1 MNSYLRPMKT
11 TWLFLMVFPHL
22 ILSIVFA
29 QSGIDKLMNW
39 NSNLSWIRG
48 HFANSPLNQA
58 SKWLLIML
66 TGLET
71 LGGVLGLIGVGLA
84 LAFDFQGAA
93 ATALEFSLLILG
105 LALTGLM
112 IGQRM
117 AKDYAGAANLVG
129 YCLLLGM
136 SFLFITLVQDL

>member
-48 HFANSPLNQA
+48 HFANSPLNRA

-93 ATALEFSLLILG
+93 ATALEYTS
-105 LALTGLM
+105 
-112 IGQRM
+112 
-117 AKDYAGAANLVG
+117 NE
-129 YCLLLGM
+129 
-136 SFLFITLVQDL
+136 